1 MGCGWLRS
9 LLYLTL
15 GALHLPFAVATTSAV
30 DRLREAKQALEYV
43 SRVESSMCGGGTEET
58 LTLAFN
64 HTAWITYTDPAIRTA
79 NYLSKVLVMDDNTLN
94 RFDDAMFYS
103 FVRNNVHGDTL
114 IFGSAIALEP
124 GLYDNYARYCPYA
137 HKKQDSVVAFDIAVK
152 YNYLTNSTEWY
163 HGVGV
168 RDFSNASVQ
177 IDTVTF
183 NFSDPSRKN
192 VPIRQPIARYEDGRW
207 TYPYYDCGGGNIWM
221 VTYSAPILAVDSNN
235 ATVFKGVATI
245 DIELTNIDINQC
257 DVHANDRTGA
267 LDVFRGTHNCQP
279 TTQCEP
285 LIGEGFQRGAYECT
299 CEDGYYFPN
308 TSATTRAYSGY
319 DIETFIDLNNE
330 SNIAPRFQCLPCP
343 RGCDTCVDA
352 TPCLYP
358 YNVALRVV
366 VLLIIAFIVAGCAVV
381 AIFIHKN
388 RNEMVIKTASPLFLH
403 LMCLGAV
410 IMCCHGFVLYVEPS
424 DISCTL
430 EIWPFH
436 CGFSI
441 MYGAL
446 ILKTWRISVI
456 FSVGSVKRI
465 SLPDKALLHRLV
477 PIIVVVV
484 VYLSCWTAIEPPRA
498 VTITASNSLKF
509 FQCGPTWWMFA
520 IYGAEAFLLLFGVYL
535 CFTVRKAPA
544 HFNESK
550 HITWSTYNAIILGTF
565 VLILNQLIAVSAGPD
580 IVYVLQMAELQAL
593 VTITMTLIFAP
604 KVWALWKGINP
615 QEERGTAVQQ
625 ATTITGR
632 VKLTLP
638 SVSQPEQRSVGVQVM
653 PDDVYIG
660 IEESPQAK
668 KSVNGSKKSAKV
680 VPL

>member
-1 MGCGWLRS
+1 MGCGRMRS
-9 LLYLTL
+9 LLCLTVGLLYLQL
-15 GALHLPFAVATTSAV
+15 VASTPSAV

-43 SRVESSMCGGGTEET
+43 SRVESSKCGGGTEET

-103 FVRNNVHGDTL
+103 FVRNNVHGDSL

-124 GLYDNYARYCPYA
+124 GVYDKYARYCPYA
-137 HKKQDSVVAFDIAVK
+137 HKKQDSVVAFDIAVR
-152 YNYLTNSTEWY
+152 YNYLSNSTEWY
-163 HGVGV
+163 HGVRV
-168 RDFSNASVQ
+168 KDFSNASVH

-183 NFSDPSRKN
+183 NSSDPSQN
-192 VPIRQPIARYEDGRW
+192 EVPIRQPVARYEDGRW
-207 TYPYYDCGGGNIWM
+207 TYPYYDCGGGDIWM
-221 VTYSAPILAVDSNN
+221 VTYSAPIFAVNSTN

-257 DVHANDRTGA
+257 DASDHDSSGA

-279 TTQCEP
+279 TTQCKP
-285 LIGEGFQRGAYECT
+285 LIGEGFRRGAYECA
-299 CEDGYYFPN
+299 CEEGYYFPN
-308 TSATTRAYSGY
+308 TSSAASAYSGY
-319 DIETFIDLNNE
+319 DIESFIDFNNE
-330 SNIAPRFQCLPCP
+330 SSIVPRFQCLRCP
-343 RGCDTCVDA
+343 RGCETCVDD

-358 YNVALRVV
+358 YNVPLRVV
-366 VLLIIAFIVAGCAVV
+366 VLLVIAFIIAGCAIV
-381 AIFIHKN
+381 AIVIHKN

-410 IMCCHGFVLYVEPS
+410 IMCCHGFVLYGEPS
-424 DISCTL
+424 DVSCTI

-436 CGFSI
+436 CGFSV

-456 FSVGSVKRI
+456 FSVGSMKRI
-465 SLPDKALLHRLV
+465 SLPDKSLLHRLV
-477 PIIVVVV
+477 PIVVVVV

-509 FQCGPTWWMFA
+509 FHCGPTWWMFA
-520 IYGAEAFLLLFGVYL
+520 IYGAEALLLLFGVYL

-550 HITWSTYNAIILGTF
+550 HITWSTYNAIILGSF
-565 VLILNQLIAVSAGPD
+565 ILILNQFIVVSAGPD
-580 IVYVLQMAELQAL
+580 IVYLLLMAKLQAL
-593 VTITMTLIFAP
+593 VTITMALIFAP
-604 KVWALWKGINP
+604 KFWALYRGIDLQDGGSVGVP
-615 QEERGTAVQQ
+615 Q

-632 VKLTLP
+632 VKMSVPT
-638 SVSQPEQRSVGVQVM
+638 VSQMQVERRSVGVQVM
-653 PDDVYIG
+653 PDEVYIG
-660 IEESPQAK
+660 IVGP
-668 KSVNGSKKSAKV
+668 VNINNTQ
-680 VPL
+680 L